1 MKKSRSLGP
10 AEVDHRKS
18 LSLLR
23 ATLESTADGVLVVDN
38 LGKITTYNQQFAE
51 MWRLPPRVLSSGN
64 DEDAL
69 DFVLDQLKDPD
80 QFRKQVTELYSHPGQ
95 ESFDTIEFSDG
106 RIFERYSRPQLVEG
120 QTIGRVW
127 SFRDVTEHR
136 RAEEK
141 LRESEER
148 FRLIAENVGDLV
160 AMVDTEGRRIY
171 NSPSYR
177 TVFREDQL
185 QPGSDSFR
193 EIHPKDRQRIRAIFR
208 ETVAT
213 GIGQRTEFSFLLKD
227 GGIRH
232 IESEG

>member
-1 MKKSRSLGP
+1 MRKRQTFGP
-10 AEVDHRKS
+10 VEVDHRKS

-51 MWRLPPRVLSSGN
+51 MWRIPASVLASGD
-64 DEDAL
+64 DEV
-69 DFVLDQLKDPD
+69 VLGHVIDQVKHPE
-80 QFRKQVTELYSHPGQ
+80 QFRKKVRDLYDHPGQ
-95 ESFDTIEFSDG
+95 ESFDTIQFKDG

-136 RAEEK
+136 RAEER

-160 AMVDTEGRRIY
+160 ALVDTQGRRLY

-177 TVFREDQL
+177 ALFPDREL
-185 QPGSDSFR
+185 QRGSDSFS
-193 EIHPKDRQRIRAIFR
+193 EIHPGDRERVMRIFR

-213 GIGQRTEFSFLLKD
+213 GV
-227 GGIRH
+227 
-232 IESEG
+232 